1 MSVQGTVSQATQGAI
16 GFDTAVPLT
25 AKVAKAYVAQGFQ
38 FVVRYVS
45 RTDKSRANNEKSGL
59 GDVSEAEAKLIL
71 ASGLSLMVVQ
81 HVATTGWIPTPVLG
95 KSYGT
100 SAAAY
105 TKAAGLPA
113 GLNVW
118 LDLEDIPKGTPHEDI
133 IGYCNEWFSQVA
145 TAGFVPG
152 VYVGFNV
159 WLSSDEL
166 FFDLTTQHY
175 WRAAGNIPDI
185 SHRGYQMFQHV
196 INAGTAHELDKNVVK
211 ADMLGGNA
219 LWLSPV

>member
-1 MSVQGTVSQATQGAI
+1 
-16 GFDTAVPLT
+16 
-25 AKVAKAYVAQGFQ
+25 
-38 FVVRYVS
+38 
-45 RTDKSRANNEKSGL
+45 
-59 GDVSEAEAKLIL
+59 
-71 ASGLSLMVVQ
+71 MVVQ